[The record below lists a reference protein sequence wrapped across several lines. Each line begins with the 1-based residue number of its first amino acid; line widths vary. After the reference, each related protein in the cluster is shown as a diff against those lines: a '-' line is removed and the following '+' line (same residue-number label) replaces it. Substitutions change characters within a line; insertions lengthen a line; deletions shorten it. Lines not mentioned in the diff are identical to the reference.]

1 MQTGMKVRLILA
13 GIGIFCG
20 ILAGTCFWIMY
31 GNVSATT
38 LAYFSSVC
46 AAFAF
51 YTHWAYHKQWMLQ
64 WSSGKIKASIIINTI
79 LCVLALCGMI
89 ASLVIAGVK
98 GQTIDHEGLQGENLW
113 ITAVWFWMTF
123 KWTMMS
129 AIYTRKYAR
138 NTDGYTVEQDF

>member
-1 MQTGMKVRLILA
+1 MRKGISSLSLCNFRSPQTTQIIMQTGMKVRLILA

-64 WSSGKIKASIIINTI
+64 WSSGKIKASIII
-79 LCVLALCGMI
+79 
-89 ASLVIAGVK
+89 SK
-98 GQTIDHEGLQGENLW
+98 
-113 ITAVWFWMTF
+113 F
-123 KWTMMS
+123 
-129 AIYTRKYAR
+129 
-138 NTDGYTVEQDF
+138 

>member
-1 MQTGMKVRLILA
+1 MILNTKLVQSGDLCKFFLSCLA
-13 GIGIFCG
+13 GKEDQLLTFTEPY
-20 ILAGTCFWIMY
+20 LQY
-31 GNVSATT
+31 PEKT
-38 LAYFSSVC
+38 LFSD
-46 AAFAF
+46 
-51 YTHWAYHKQWMLQ
+51 
-64 WSSGKIKASIIINTI
+64 TI